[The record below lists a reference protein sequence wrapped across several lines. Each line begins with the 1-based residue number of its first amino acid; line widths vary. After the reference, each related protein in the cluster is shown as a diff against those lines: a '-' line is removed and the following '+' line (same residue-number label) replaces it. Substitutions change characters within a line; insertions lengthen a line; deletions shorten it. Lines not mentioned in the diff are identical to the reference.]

1 MLKFGG
7 DRNVRRNTLF
17 QETRR
22 KKILMKHTSMKPFSF
37 AAVAFALTLPAMGA
51 NSLYAPGD
59 LVLTFQKEGS
69 INTVYANLGSAAGFR
84 GTAAGA
90 DDGTNVLNILDLN
103 STLTSAF
110 GSGWAS
116 DTSIYAGLAGVYST
130 NDSSNAITNGDPN
143 RTLYVSASRDGVGT
157 VGSANSSAYAVTTNS
172 GMTAG
177 ANRILAQNNA
187 FELNYDAAFT
197 VSPTSVS
204 LIDDQNPFLSTG
216 IQGDAF
222 GIFSGGIQ
230 QVGSASSF
238 GTFGAAG
245 NVEFALDLYR
255 ILAKTGI
262 NGQVAGVLREGSY
275 EGTVTINSSGKVSF
289 IAKGESTATPFESW
303 IAGYT
308 TITATADKASAAD
321 PDGDGL
327 SNLTEFVLG
336 GNPSVSNPSAGP
348 AAVISGNN
356 LAVSFTRSA
365 ASVGNTTAVVQYSTD
380 LSTWS
385 TTDVTT
391 PTTSGAQ
398 TVNVPTSKASNG
410 KLFTR
415 LKVTQP

>member
-1 MLKFGG
+1 
-7 DRNVRRNTLF
+7 
-17 QETRR
+17 
-22 KKILMKHTSMKPFSF
+22 
-37 AAVAFALTLPAMGA
+37 
-51 NSLYAPGD
+51 
-59 LVLTFQKEGS
+59 
-69 INTVYANLGSAAGFR
+69 
-84 GTAAGA
+84 
-90 DDGTNVLNILDLN
+90 LNILDLN

-116 DTSIYAGLAGVYST
+116 DTSIYAGLAGVRST

-157 VGSANSSAYAVTTNS
+157 VGSANSAAYVVNTDTGMSTGAS
-172 GMTAG
+172 G
-177 ANRILAQNNA
+177 IFAQNNA
-187 FELNYDAAFT
+187 FEVNYNAAFT

-204 LIDDQNPFLSTG
+204 LIDNQNPFLSTG
-216 IQGDAF
+216 IQDTAF
-222 GIFSGGIQ
+222 GIFSGGVQ

-262 NGQVAGVLREGSY
+262 TNQVAGVLREGSY

-289 IAKGESTATPFESW
+289 IAKGTATATPFESW

-365 ASVGNTTAVVQYSTD
+365 ASEGNTTAVVQYSTD

-385 TTDVTT
+385 TTGVTT

-398 TVNVPTSKASNG
+398 TVNVPTSKASDG